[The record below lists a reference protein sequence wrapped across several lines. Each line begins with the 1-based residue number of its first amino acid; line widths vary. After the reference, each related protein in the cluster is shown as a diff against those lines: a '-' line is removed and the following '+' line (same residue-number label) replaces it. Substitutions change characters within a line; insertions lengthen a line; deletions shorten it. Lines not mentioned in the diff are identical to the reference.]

1 MHLID
6 VSVSYSKKIR
16 QELEHSANHFIKV
29 YTLGNTR
36 VVYKKNILTSEI
48 IISNNVRGITEEEIE
63 FVLEKLTDSK
73 ISDATI
79 TTGNRIVDI
88 SLKN

>member
-1 MHLID
+1 M
-6 VSVSYSKKIR
+6 
-16 QELEHSANHFIKV
+16 
-29 YTLGNTR
+29 GNTR